1 MFLSTSVT
9 KSVVLESFISNEFV
23 IISLEEYQ
31 RLKEIEEEAHQ
42 LWEEKIQHILKCGG
56 AKNER

>member
-1 MFLSTSVT
+1 MKIEIDTHE
-9 KSVVLESFISNEFV
+9 KGFV